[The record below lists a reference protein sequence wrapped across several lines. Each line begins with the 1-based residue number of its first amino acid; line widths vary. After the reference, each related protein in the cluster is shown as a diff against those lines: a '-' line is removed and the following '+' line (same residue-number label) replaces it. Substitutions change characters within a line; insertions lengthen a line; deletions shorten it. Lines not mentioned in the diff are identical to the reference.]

1 MSVDPVVGFFVLGV
15 AAGLMRSDLKLPAGL
30 YETLTIYLLL
40 AIGLK
45 GGFELSKSSVA
56 TLLLP
61 ILIVVAA
68 SAVTP
73 MLAYQALHRLGRLSH
88 YDAAS
93 ISAHYGSVSVVTY
106 AVGASY
112 LAREAV
118 PYDGYMSVFLVFLE
132 FPAIIIG
139 VMLARGIT
147 RDTQWRHLARE
158 VLSGKAIVLLVGSLL
173 VGWIWGRESGAAL
186 VPFFEDMFKGFLA
199 IFLLGMGVMT
209 AARAD
214 DLKRVGPFLIGFGIA
229 MPIVSALGGV
239 LVGWAIGLSPG
250 STTLLAVL
258 YASASYIAA
267 PAAMRIAIPEA
278 NPALSIGAALG
289 VTFPFNVV
297 LGVPLYHRMTQWF
310 FGAMQ

>member
-1 MSVDPVVGFFVLGV
+1 MSLDPVVGFFVLGV
-15 AAGLMRSDLKLPAGL
+15 AAGLLKSDLRLPSGL
-30 YETLTIYLLL
+30 HETLTIYLLV

-45 GGFELSKSSVA
+45 GGFELSQNSVA
-56 TLLLP
+56 SLVLP
-61 ILIVVAA
+61 IAVVVAA

-73 MLAYQALHRLGRLSH
+73 MVAYQILLRVGRLPHADS
-88 YDAAS
+88 AS

-118 PYDGYMSVFLVFLE
+118 AYDGHMSVFLVFLE

-139 VMLARGIT
+139 VLLARGMK

-158 VLSGKAIVLLVGSLL
+158 VLTGKAIVLLVGALL
-173 VGWIWGRESGAAL
+173 IGWAWGRDAGAAL

-199 IFLLGMGVMT
+199 LFLLGMGVMT
-209 AARAD
+209 AARVD
-214 DLKRVGPFLIGFGIA
+214 DLRRVGPFLIGFGIA
-229 MPIVSALGGV
+229 MPVVSAVGGV

-278 NPALSIGAALG
+278 NPALSMGAALG
-289 VTFPFNVV
+289 VSFPFNVLV
-297 LGVPLYHRMTQWF
+297 GVPLYHAATQWF
-310 FGAMQ
+310 FGAMR